1 MRVSTSPHAAD
12 WLISSL
18 NLFKSESGR
27 TMTARLNLPLLWER
41 FGLFLFL
48 VFPFLF
54 LWIPFYVFVFFFLSV
69 LIIRQDSGLCYHG
82 FRYLFQQGLLV
93 TFGSRTHLHFNVAS
107 FIIFSFTVLNSY
119 ILKENL
125 GQCFW
130 EISWLCCLV
139 PHGRASLKSSS
150 GSSSNLLVPPKPN
163 LFQGPGHITTIW
175 PDIMSPSEKSMEHKN
190 PHHAHSSIP
199 WLLGSTQYRAS
210 SALLCPGLTSQEPW
224 PFLLSKGGS
233 VRMTFLAEGNYLQ
246 NGPKEPAKHMGS

>member
-1 MRVSTSPHAAD
+1 MRVSTSPHTAD

-18 NLFKSESGR
+18 NLFKSESGEQWQL
-27 TMTARLNLPLLWER
+27 ALICLSCEK
-41 FGLFLFL
+41 GLVCSCSWL
-48 VFPFLF
+48 FPFLF

-69 LIIRQDSGLCYHG
+69 LIIRQDSGLCYRG

-119 ILKENL
+119 TLKGNL

-130 EISWLCCLV
+130 EISWLCCFV
-139 PHGRASLKSSS
+139 PHGKASLESSS
-150 GSSSNLLVPPKPN
+150 GSSSNLLVPPQAQPI
-163 LFQGPGHITTIW
+163 PRTRSI
-175 PDIMSPSEKSMEHKN
+175 SPPSGLTSCHLSEKSMEHKN

-210 SALLCPGLTSQEPW
+210 SALVCPGLTSQ
-224 PFLLSKGGS
+224 
-233 VRMTFLAEGNYLQ
+233 
-246 NGPKEPAKHMGS
+246 